1 MKRTFCITFFI
12 LFLTNSVISQTESIK
27 ALLEKTNELNLDM
40 WDLTTY
46 AEENLKDKEEL
57 AKFFYY
63 WIGSN
68 IQYDEET
75 FSKVISGELSNEKF
89 WELQDESVVYENR
102 KGVCAGYANLYK
114 WFLDWAD
121 IETVVISGHIRDLRN
136 HYVELES
143 DDNFRHAWN
152 AIKLND
158 KWILV
163 DTTWGTSK
171 DQETSEYYFDIK
183 PEFSIITHYPEN
195 KKWQLLEMPL
205 TLAEF
210 NNSQF
215 VKPIWFMIGFTEV
228 PKLMADKDFYY
239 FTFQDL
245 PKNEWSVSL
254 KMSADNLNFEP
265 IKDIEVI
272 DQDGR
277 IYFRFGKEQ
286 VPKTAFFK
294 IKIVKFKNDGD
305 QLYKTEHEDVINFKI

>member
-183 PEFSIITHYPEN
+183 PEFS
-195 KKWQLLEMPL
+195 
-205 TLAEF
+205 
-210 NNSQF
+210 
-215 VKPIWFMIGFTEV
+215 
-228 PKLMADKDFYY
+228 
-239 FTFQDL
+239 
-245 PKNEWSVSL
+245 
-254 KMSADNLNFEP
+254 
-265 IKDIEVI
+265 
-272 DQDGR
+272 
-277 IYFRFGKEQ
+277 
-286 VPKTAFFK
+286 
-294 IKIVKFKNDGD
+294 
-305 QLYKTEHEDVINFKI
+305 